1 MRIRLLHR
9 RGVEQLGSSLGSYP
23 EVVGSNPAPATT
35 HNSMKNLA
43 GGLSTSEIF
52 YLIRSELVTTK
63 SEESAIAP
71 AAYIGCNKPR
81 AAIGKPMTL

>member
-1 MRIRLLHR
+1 MRAIAWIWSLSMCGHKITSTDA
-9 RGVEQLGSSLGSYP
+9 GWSSSVARWAHNP

-35 HNSMKNLA
+35 HNSMKGLA
-43 GGLSTSEIF
+43 GGTPTSEIF

-71 AAYIGCNKPR
+71 AA
-81 AAIGKPMTL
+81 